1 MLEGYQANIPQ
12 TNNKTELKIMLEA
25 IWNNLPQAPIKKA
38 VLAFRKR
45 LQVCIIPDDRH
56 FEHLLS

>member
-1 MLEGYQANIPQ
+1 MLEKYQAYIEKPIY
-12 TNNKTELKIMLEA
+12 KTELKIVLEA
-25 IWNNLPQAPIKKA
+25 IWNHFPQAPIKKA

-45 LQVCIIPDDRH
+45 LQGLIRADDGH